1 MTQVEIRPRQ
11 GTGDARIFRRRGTY
25 VSAFSTNP
33 VNTRSA
39 RSGLSLCSGATPKMK
54 TLKEL
59 WRRILS
65 SDASTYLHYAN
76 ARNSRSFGS
85 GGRERGNYG
94 HPHQGGK

>member
-1 MTQVEIRPRQ
+1 
-11 GTGDARIFRRRGTY
+11 
-25 VSAFSTNP
+25 
-33 VNTRSA
+33 
-39 RSGLSLCSGATPKMK
+39 MK